1 LTGLIIDGAEVAAH
15 IRSQIKKIVE
25 ELKNDGIH
33 PCLATIL
40 VGDDTS
46 SSIYVN
52 NKQKAAAEVGIFTLD
67 HRLPSGSNQNEV
79 LELVRSLNHDNR
91 VHGILVQLP
100 LPPQMN
106 ESIITNAISSTKDVD
121 GLTSLNMGMLLTGS
135 SFMKPCTPSGI
146 IALLDYYQMDVAGM
160 DAVIVNRSNLVGKPL
175 AFLLLEKNATV
186 TICHSKTKGIN
197 EKLKAADIIITA
209 VGDREHFCITS
220 DMVKD
225 YAIVIDV
232 GIARYNGKL
241 AGDVDFTSVK
251 EKASWITP
259 VPGGVGPMTVCMLL
273 KNTITSASIIRDM
286 TR

>member
-1 LTGLIIDGAEVAAH
+1 M
-15 IRSQIKKIVE
+15 
-25 ELKNDGIH
+25 
-33 PCLATIL
+33 
-40 VGDDTS
+40 
-46 SSIYVN
+46 
-52 NKQKAAAEVGIFTLD
+52 
-67 HRLPSGSNQNEV
+67 
-79 LELVRSLNHDNR
+79 RSLNHDNR

-241 AGDVDFTSVK
+241 AGDVDFIPVK

>member
-1 LTGLIIDGAEVAAH
+1 MTGLIIDGAEVAAH

-52 NKQKAAAEVGIFTLD
+52 NKQKAAAEVGILTLD

-146 IALLDYYQMDVAGM
+146 IALLDYYRMDVAGM

>member
-52 NKQKAAAEVGIFTLD
+52 NKQKAAAEVGILTLD

>member
-1 LTGLIIDGAEVAAH
+1 MTGLIIDGAEVAAH

-46 SSIYVN
+46 SAIYVN
-52 NKQKAAAEVGIFTLD
+52 NKQKAAAEVGILTLD
-67 HRLPSGSNQNEV
+67 HRLPSGSNQNVV
-79 LELVRSLNHDNR
+79 LELVQSLNHDNR

-100 LPPQMN
+100 LPPQMS

-121 GLTSLNMGMLLTGS
+121 GLTSLNMGRLLTGS

-160 DAVIVNRSNLVGKPL
+160 DAVI
-175 AFLLLEKNATV
+175 LLEKNATV
-186 TICHSKTKGIN
+186 TICHSMTKGIN

-209 VGDREHFCITS
+209 VGDREHFCVTS

>member
-52 NKQKAAAEVGIFTLD
+52 NKQKAAAEVGILTLD

-79 LELVRSLNHDNR
+79 LELVQSLNHDNR

>member
-1 LTGLIIDGAEVAAH
+1 MTGLIIDGAEVAAH

-52 NKQKAAAEVGIFTLD
+52 NKQKAAAEVGILTLD

-225 YAIVIDV
+225 SAIVIDV

>member
-1 LTGLIIDGAEVAAH
+1 MIIDGAEVAAR

-79 LELVRSLNHDNR
+79 LELVKSLNHDNR

>member
-146 IALLDYYQMDVAGM
+146 IALLDYYRMDVAGM

-225 YAIVIDV
+225 SAIVIDV

>member
-52 NKQKAAAEVGIFTLD
+52 NKQKAAAEVGILTLD

-225 YAIVIDV
+225 SAIVIDV

>member
-1 LTGLIIDGAEVAAH
+1 MTGLIIDGAEVAAH

-46 SSIYVN
+46 SAIYVN
-52 NKQKAAAEVGIFTLD
+52 NKQKAAAEVGILTLD

-146 IALLDYYQMDVAGM
+146 IALLDYYRMDVAGM

>member
-1 LTGLIIDGAEVAAH
+1 MTGLIIDGAEVAAH
-15 IRSQIKKIVE
+15 IRSQIKKTVE

-46 SSIYVN
+46 SAIYVN
-52 NKQKAAAEVGIFTLD
+52 NKQKAASEVGILTLD

-100 LPPQMN
+100 LPPQIN

-121 GLTSLNMGMLLTGS
+121 GLTSLNMGMLVTGS

-209 VGDREHFCITS
+209 VGDREHFCVTS

>member
-46 SSIYVN
+46 SAIYVN
-52 NKQKAAAEVGIFTLD
+52 NKQKAAVEVGILTLD

-146 IALLDYYQMDVAGM
+146 IALLDYYRMDVAGM

>member
-52 NKQKAAAEVGIFTLD
+52 NKQKAAAEVGILTLD

-79 LELVRSLNHDNR
+79 LELVQSLNHDNR

-106 ESIITNAISSTKDVD
+106 ESIITNAISSIKDVD

>member
-52 NKQKAAAEVGIFTLD
+52 NKQKAAAEVGILTLD

-79 LELVRSLNHDNR
+79 LELVQSLNHDNR

-186 TICHSKTKGIN
+186 TICHSKTKRIN

>member
-52 NKQKAAAEVGIFTLD
+52 NKQKAAAEVGILTLD

-146 IALLDYYQMDVAGM
+146 IALLDYYRMDVAGM

>member
-79 LELVRSLNHDNR
+79 LELVQSLNHDNR

>member
-1 LTGLIIDGAEVAAH
+1 
-15 IRSQIKKIVE
+15 
-25 ELKNDGIH
+25 
-33 PCLATIL
+33 
-40 VGDDTS
+40 
-46 SSIYVN
+46 
-52 NKQKAAAEVGIFTLD
+52 
-67 HRLPSGSNQNEV
+67 
-79 LELVRSLNHDNR
+79 
-91 VHGILVQLP
+91 
-100 LPPQMN
+100 
-106 ESIITNAISSTKDVD
+106 
-121 GLTSLNMGMLLTGS
+121 
-135 SFMKPCTPSGI
+135 MKPCTPSGI

-186 TICHSKTKGIN
+186 TICHSKTKEIN

-273 KNTITSASIIRDM
+273 KNTITSAFIARDM

>member
-1 LTGLIIDGAEVAAH
+1 MTGLIIDGAEVAAH

-46 SSIYVN
+46 SAIYVN
-52 NKQKAAAEVGIFTLD
+52 NKQKAAVEVGILTLD

>member
-1 LTGLIIDGAEVAAH
+1 MTGLIIDGAEVAAH
-15 IRSQIKKIVE
+15 IRSQIKKTVE

-46 SSIYVN
+46 SAIYVN
-52 NKQKAAAEVGIFTLD
+52 NKQKAGAEVGILTLD

-121 GLTSLNMGMLLTGS
+121 GLTSHNMGMLLTGS

-220 DMVKD
+220 DMVKE

-241 AGDVDFTSVK
+241 AGDVDFIPVK

-273 KNTITSASIIRDM
+273 KNTITSASIIRNM

>member
-1 LTGLIIDGAEVAAH
+1 MTGLIIDGAEVAAH

-146 IALLDYYQMDVAGM
+146 IALLDYYRMDVAGM

>member
-1 LTGLIIDGAEVAAH
+1 MTGLIIDGAEVAAH

-52 NKQKAAAEVGIFTLD
+52 NKQKAAAEVGILTLD

-146 IALLDYYQMDVAGM
+146 IALLDYYRMDVAGM

-209 VGDREHFCITS
+209 VVDREHFCITS